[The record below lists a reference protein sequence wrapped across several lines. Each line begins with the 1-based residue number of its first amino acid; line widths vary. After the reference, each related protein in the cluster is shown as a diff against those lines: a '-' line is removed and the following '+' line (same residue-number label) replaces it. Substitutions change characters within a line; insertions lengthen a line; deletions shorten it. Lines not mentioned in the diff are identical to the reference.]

1 MQIDR
6 ISHIGVAVRDLE
18 EALRLYRDLLGLE
31 LAHTEE
37 VPDQQVRVAMLRV
50 GGTRIE
56 LLAPLAPDSPVGR
69 FLGKQPS
76 GGVHHIAYAVDDLE
90 AALRELRSAG
100 VALIDQAPRPGAHG
114 ARVAFL
120 HPRST
125 GGVLTELC
133 QEPRDPSGGPL
144 CDAP

>member
-31 LAHTEE
+31 LVHTEE
-37 VPDQQVRVAMLRV
+37 IADQQVRVAMLRV

-56 LLAPLAPDSPVGR
+56 LLAPLAPDSPIGR
-69 FLGKQPS
+69 FLGRHPE

-90 AALRELRSAG
+90 AALEELRSAG
-100 VALIDQAPRPGAHG
+100 VALIDSAPRPGAHG
-114 ARVAFL
+114 ARIAFL

-125 GGVLTELC
+125 GAVLTELC
-133 QEPRDPSGGPL
+133 QE
-144 CDAP
+144 A